1 MLTAALVGCQS
12 LPVFPCWF
20 NRSTQH
26 RRQISLLGFQIA
38 RSHVVVRLTGEP
50 TCKLALHYRE
60 LGDDMRKV
68 IATKTPPTP
77 EKHVDGDVLP
87 GAPDSRWATFP
98 FDRGFAQVLQQKP
111 TALNRCR
118 DF

>member
-12 LPVFPCWF
+12 LPVFPCWL

-38 RSHVVVRLTGEP
+38 GSHVVDRLAGEP
-50 TCKLALHYRE
+50 TCKLASHYRE

-77 EKHVDGDVLP
+77 EKNVDGDVLP
-87 GAPDSRWATFP
+87 GAPRFSLGDLSVRSRPCPGSAAKAYRSEP
-98 FDRGFAQVLQQKP
+98 VP
-111 TALNRCR
+111 
-118 DF
+118 